1 MKIVK
6 RAKIIDLPEIL
17 ALQKKAFT
25 EVARLMNRYD
35 LPPLLQSIE
44 ELQAEYQHNIILKY
58 LSEDNRIVGSVR
70 GFLDNGNICHIGKL
84 VVDPDFQNQE
94 IGKTLMCEIE
104 THFLSCDKF
113 VLFTGDE
120 TPNTVYLYKKIGYQV
135 IEKQDM
141 GGLNMFLMEKSNIS
155 SQSVKNN
162 EI

>member
-6 RAKIIDLPEIL
+6 RAEIIDLPEIL
-17 ALQKKAFT
+17 ALQKKAFA
-25 EVARLMNRYD
+25 EIARLMNRYD
-35 LPPLLQSIE
+35 LPPLLQPIE
-44 ELQAEYQHNIILKY
+44 ELQAEYQYNIILKY
-58 LSEDNRIVGSVR
+58 LLEDNKIVGSVR
-70 GFLDNGNICHIGKL
+70 GFLDDNNICHIGKL
-84 VVDPDFQNQE
+84 VVDPDFQNQG
-94 IGKTLMCEIE
+94 IGKTLMNEIE
-104 THFLSCDKF
+104 RHFLSCDKF

-120 TPNTVYLYKKIGYQV
+120 TPNTVYLYKKIGYQI